1 MKNIIALIAVLF
13 ITASSFAQSSIPR
26 TGVAAGTDNTYRV
39 LTYNFQNT
47 KEDVAGL
54 DTFSFAPYS
63 FHNDVFIDTVL
74 DSVAVKI
81 SSTTNSYFG
90 DEFVV
95 VVHNTLSTGK
105 CIRWAG
111 AYFATAT
118 TTTGSQ
124 NGTLYLTSGKEAV
137 IRFVFNG
144 SKWVEV
150 SRMAQ

>member
-1 MKNIIALIAVLF
+1 MRKFIAIIAVLF
-13 ITASSFAQSSIPR
+13 ITASSFAQSAFPR
-26 TGVAAGTDNTYRV
+26 TGVSAGTDNTYRV
-39 LTYNFQNT
+39 LTYNYSSPST
-47 KEDVAGL
+47 DKAGL
-54 DTFSFAPYS
+54 DTIAFAPYS
-63 FHNDVFIDTVL
+63 FHTDVFVDSVL

-81 SSTTNSYFG
+81 ASTTNSYFG

-95 VVHNTLSTGK
+95 IVHNSLSTGK

-124 NGTLYLTSGKEAV
+124 NGTLYLSNGKEAV